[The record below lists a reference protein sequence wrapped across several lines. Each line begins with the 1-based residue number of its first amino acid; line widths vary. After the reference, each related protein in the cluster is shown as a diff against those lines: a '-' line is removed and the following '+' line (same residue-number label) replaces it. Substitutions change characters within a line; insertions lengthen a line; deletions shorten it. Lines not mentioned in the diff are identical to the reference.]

1 MPAEVLDEVIAAE
14 ASSDT
19 TSSSVMTKINPGD
32 LGENVTTTGLDLRN
46 LSRGT
51 KLTFVAP
58 PSLPSVVQVQQQEQQ
73 PQPDDGSSN
82 HAPAVIQIEGLRN
95 PCPQIDK
102 FRSGLKEKFI
112 VRDENRN
119 IIGRLAGVMATVERG
134 GEIRP
139 GMEIVVE
146 EPTVHVPL
154 ECV

>member
-1 MPAEVLDEVIAAE
+1 MPAEILAEVVAAV

-19 TSSSVMTKINPGD
+19 TSSAVITKINPGD

-51 KLTFVAP
+51 KLTFVTP
-58 PSLPSVVQVQQQEQQ
+58 PPLPSEVQVQQQEQQ

-82 HAPAVIQIEGLRN
+82 HVPAVIQIQGLRN

-119 IIGRLAGVMATVERG
+119 IIGRLAGVMATVESG